1 MGGVVKNL
9 WGALTGKTPGG
20 TGPSEAEKAAQ
31 TDAQNRAAEQRA
43 EADRLAALS
52 GKVGSRRATLGY
64 SKEKLGG

>member
-9 WGALTGKTPGG
+9 WGALTGKTAS

-43 EADRLAALS
+43 EAERLASLS
-52 GKVGSRRATLGY
+52 SKVGSRRATLGY